1 MPSISRFVRRILGKR
16 PEPRVLSDP
25 EELRAAFKIRYHH
38 FKLLLNA
45 NNKALEIMSDLEE
58 ALRGTRPFGM
68 SFIRASTTAVCV
80 NVFQMIRHL
89 EALAPGKYSELTDRF
104 RRIETAI
111 NEILSSRKLPAGD
124 RLVIPLREVDKSLAD
139 QVGSKMANLGE
150 LWTHLG
156 LPVPDGFVITSL
168 AYQRFVEHNDLQ
180 AEIERRLQASDAQE
194 TEEMYGLSASIQQLI
209 IRSPIPP
216 EVEEAIRK
224 AYADLEA
231 EAGPGVRVSMR
242 SSALGEDMA
251 GTSFAGQYRSEL
263 NVSRDSLLDAYK
275 EVVASKYTPHAMSYR
290 LHRGIRDEDVAMC
303 VGCMV
308 MVHPRSAGVLYTRN
322 PLDVRDDSIWINSV
336 WGLAKAVVD
345 GTVAPDLFVVS
356 RKPVFRLVRRE
367 VATKEYKFV
376 CDPEEGVQR
385 VETSQQE
392 RASPSLT
399 EDQALALAGI
409 GSRLED
415 YYGSP
420 QDIEW
425 AIGADG
431 SITVLQCR
439 PLQQIETG
447 GKSAPG
453 IFAALGDEAL
463 LLEGGVTASPGV
475 GAGPVFLVEKNA
487 DVLRFPE
494 GAVLVAAQALPKWA
508 ALLARAAAVVT
519 EQGSVT
525 GHLANVAREFRVPAL
540 LGVPGAVAAL
550 KEAAYVTVDADGR
563 RIYRG
568 RQDTLLAQREAR
580 GSLMEGSPV
589 HNVLKEVVEHVV
601 PLNLL
606 DPDAPSFRPANC
618 RTLHDITRFIHEKS
632 VNEMFHFGREFRFS
646 EHSSKQLV
654 ADVPMQW
661 WVINLDDGFKEE
673 VQDRFVRIDNIVS
686 VPMLALWEGIHAVPW
701 EGPPPVDAKGFM
713 SVMFQATANPHL
725 DPAMRSQYAQR
736 NYFMISRN
744 FCTLQSRFGFHFS
757 TVEALVSERA
767 LENYVSFQFKGGAA
781 DFQRRQRR
789 VLLVSEILENA
800 GFRVDIKQDA
810 LFARLEGY
818 DESFM
823 KERLKI
829 LGYLIIH
836 TRQLDMIM
844 SDPASAARYRAK
856 ILKDLESLRAQA
868 QRA

>member
-1 MPSISRFVRRILGKR
+1 MASIRRFIRKILGKE
-16 PEPRVLSDP
+16 PEDGLLSDP

-68 SFIRASTTAVCV
+68 SFIRSSATAVCV

-89 EALAPGKYSELTDRF
+89 EVLAPDKYSELTDRF
-104 RRIETAI
+104 REIETAI
-111 NEILSSRKLPAGD
+111 NGLLSSRKLPAGD
-124 RLVIPLREVDKSLAD
+124 RLVIPLREVDKSVAD

-150 LWTHLG
+150 IWTHLG
-156 LPVPDGFVITSL
+156 LPVPDGFVITAL
-168 AYQRFVEHNDLQ
+168 AYQRFFEHNDLQ
-180 AEIERRLQASDAQE
+180 AEIERRLQTSDAQE
-194 TEEMYGLSASIQQLI
+194 TEEMYGLSASIQQLV
-209 IRSPIPP
+209 IRSAVPP
-216 EVEEAIRK
+216 DVEEAIHK
-224 AYADLEA
+224 AYADLEVQ
-231 EAGPGVRVSMR
+231 AGPGIRVSMR

-263 NVSRDSLLDAYK
+263 NVSPDSLLDAYK

-290 LHRGIRDEDVAMC
+290 LRRGIRDEDVAMC

-308 MVHPRSAGVLYTRN
+308 MIHPVAAGVLYTRN
-322 PLDVRDDSIWINSV
+322 PLDIRDDSIWINSV

-356 RKPVFRLVRRE
+356 RKPALRLVRQE
-367 VATKEYKFV
+367 TAAKAYKFV

-385 VETSQQE
+385 IETSDPE
-392 RASPSLT
+392 RTSPSLT
-399 EDQALALAGI
+399 EDQALALAEI

-439 PLQQIETG
+439 PLQQMET
-447 GKSAPG
+447 ATRN
-453 IFAALGDEAL
+453 AATPAATAQGEV

-475 GAGPVFLVEKNA
+475 GAGMVFVVEKNA

-494 GAVLVAAQALPKWA
+494 DAVLVAAQALPRWA
-508 ALLARAAAVVT
+508 ALLDRAAAVVT

-550 KEAAYVTVDADGR
+550 QEAAYVTVDADGR
-563 RIYRG
+563 RVYRG
-568 RQDTLLAQREAR
+568 REEALLASAQAR

-589 HNVLKEVVEHVV
+589 HNLLKEVVQHIV

-606 DPDAPSFRPANC
+606 DPDAPSFRPKNC

-632 VNEMFHFGREFRFS
+632 VQEMFHFGRGFRFT

-654 ADVPMQW
+654 ADIPMQW

-673 VQDRFVRIDNIVS
+673 VQDRFVRIENIVS

-725 DPAMRSQYAQR
+725 DPAMRSQYALR

-781 DFQRRQRR
+781 DFQRRRRR
-789 VLLVSEILENA
+789 VLLVSEILEDA
-800 GFRVDIKQDA
+800 GFRVEVKQDA
-810 LFARLEGY
+810 VFARLEGY

-856 ILKDLESLRAQA
+856 ILKDLETLRAA
-868 QRA
+868 AC

>member
-1 MPSISRFVRRILGKR
+1 MASISRFLRRILGKS
-16 PEPRVLSDP
+16 PEGRTPSDP

-68 SFIRASTTAVCV
+68 SFVRASSTAVCV

-89 EALAPGKYSELTDRF
+89 EALAPGKYAELSDRF
-104 RRIETAI
+104 HEIETAI
-111 NEILSSRKLPAGD
+111 QEILSSRKLPAGD

-194 TEEMYGLSASIQQLI
+194 TEEIYGLSASIQQLV

-231 EAGPGVRVSMR
+231 QAGPGVRVSMR

-263 NVSRDSLLDAYK
+263 NVSPDSLLDAYK

-308 MVHPRSAGVLYTRN
+308 MIHPTAAGVLYTRN

-356 RKPVFRLVRRE
+356 RKPVLRLVRHE
-367 VATKEYKFV
+367 VATKEYKLV

-385 VETSQQE
+385 VETSEQE
-392 RASPSLT
+392 RRSPSLT
-399 EDQALALAGI
+399 EDQALALAEI
-409 GSRLED
+409 GSKLED

-425 AIGADG
+425 AIRADG
-431 SITVLQCR
+431 SIMVLQCR

-447 GKSAPG
+447 GKSAAG
-453 IFAALGDEAL
+453 ISSAPESEA

-494 GAVLVAAQALPKWA
+494 GAVLVAAQALPRWA
-508 ALLARAAAVVT
+508 ALLDRAAAVVT

-540 LGVPGAVAAL
+540 LGVPGAMAAL

-568 RQDTLLAQREAR
+568 RQETLLARGEAR

-606 DPDAPSFRPANC
+606 DPDAPGFRPANC

-632 VNEMFHFGREFRFS
+632 VQEMFHFGRGFRFT

-673 VQDRFVRIDNIVS
+673 VRDRFVRIENIVS

-810 LFARLEGY
+810 VFARLEGY

-856 ILKDLESLRAQA
+856 ILKDLEALRAA
-868 QRA
+868 AC